1 MTHALGSRSLD
12 SFREPVPQVAD
23 PQRQSNHKQ
32 FSRDSAQISHTGEVI
47 ESSTAQLVAES
58 VRLHGAPAFGQFVR
72 IETDPMPILGVVH
85 NAQTQSLEANRRP
98 SAYGK
103 SEEELR
109 LEQPQIFELLR
120 TEFTALVVGYI
131 QGGIAAHMIPPQPAP
146 IHGFVQRCS
155 DAAIRQFTAGDDF
168 VRTIL
173 GAAGVPTDELLIA
186 TLKQAIAAHSG
197 AGDYLVRI
205 GKELSRLLSDD
216 YDRLHSLIRRLS
228 Q

>member
-1 MTHALGSRSLD
+1 MTANQVSSPLSR
-12 SFREPVPQVAD
+12 FRREPAGNGSSVAAGD
-23 PQRQSNHKQ
+23 HV
-32 FSRDSAQISHTGEVI
+32 GEVI
-47 ESSTAQLVAES
+47 ESETTKFTAQARELN
-58 VRLHGAPAFGQFVR
+58 GAPSFGCLVQVDG
-72 IETDPMPILGVVH
+72 EPVTLGLVF
-85 NAQTQSLEANRRP
+85 NASTQSMEANRRP
-98 SAYGK
+98 VAYGK
-103 SEEELR
+103 TVEELR
-109 LEQPQIFELLR
+109 REQPQIFELLR

-197 AGDYLVRI
+197 AGDYLVRS